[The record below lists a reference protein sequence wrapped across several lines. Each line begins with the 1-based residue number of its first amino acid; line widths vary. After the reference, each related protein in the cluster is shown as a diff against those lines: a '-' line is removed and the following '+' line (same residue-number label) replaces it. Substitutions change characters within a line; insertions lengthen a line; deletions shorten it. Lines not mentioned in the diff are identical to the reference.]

1 MLRIQRLG
9 RVLSLVAVLVTSS
22 SFLIPSQVYAAKAKK
37 KKPVAAAKAAPS
49 PAASPV
55 AVSDADA
62 AKPNADAAVS
72 PTPVDATA
80 SPAPSPS
87 PDQTATPAPVV
98 EEGKSEAAKVE
109 AAKSEAAKIET
120 VAPKSEVKKEPR
132 EVVGVEIIRA
142 AAGQPKLNSLKL
154 KDQPKF
160 DNKSVTLK
168 GTFAKSDYQLLL
180 NKSEM
185 LQVDPDSKKVE
196 FKVNL
201 LQEMTEFELTAVGP
215 TGEIVREILTAKVQY
230 KQEAPVAEEPVAKA
244 EEPTASSSDD
254 AEAKLLGVRAGLSLT
269 SVSYSQTGS
278 ASFSMIVPTLRA
290 SYSKFIFPDRW
301 NKKVDLGASFY
312 MTTFPITTDLVG
324 SALYFYGV
332 NVRAGYHHDIKP
344 DLHLLAGGG
353 FYYLGTF
360 GRADTGYVNVVGL
373 QLFGNITKKF
383 EDKSR
388 IGGYLKFAPVSESL
402 GSLSFGNSEKAFG
415 FEYGLKP
422 AAEGF
427 FHNHPLSLNA
437 DFSWLYL
444 DVGAVVSKTQ
454 TISVGATL
462 PF

>member
-1 MLRIQRLG
+1 MLRIQGFG
-9 RVLSLVAVLVTSS
+9 RVSSLVI
-22 SFLIPSQVYAAKAKK
+22 FLIFSSLGFNSEQVYAAKAKK
-37 KKPVAAAKAAPS
+37 KKPVAAAKAVASPAPS
-49 PAASPV
+49 ATPGTDAS
-55 AVSDADA
+55 
-62 AKPNADAAVS
+62 VS
-72 PTPVDATA
+72 PTPVDASATAAASPVASPEASATSTA
-80 SPAPSPS
+80 SPENSVS
-87 PDQTATPAPVV
+87 
-98 EEGKSEAAKVE
+98 SESVSGAAKVE
-109 AAKSEAAKIET
+109 VEK
-120 VAPKSEVKKEPR
+120 PKTEEQKPEVKKEPR
-132 EVVGVEIIRA
+132 EVVAVEIIRA

-154 KDQPKF
+154 KDKPKF

-230 KQEAPVAEEPVAKA
+230 KQEAPVVEEPVAKA
-244 EEPTASSSDD
+244 EEEAPVSSDD
-254 AEAKLLGVRAGLSLT
+254 PEAKLLGIRAGLSLT
-269 SVSYSQTGS
+269 SISYSQTGS
-278 ASFSMIVPTLRA
+278 TSFSMIVPTLRG

-332 NVRAGYHHDIKP
+332 NARAGYHYDIQP
-344 DLHLLAGGG
+344 DLHLLASGG

-373 QLFGNITKKF
+373 QLFGNLTKKF

-402 GSLSFGNSEKAFG
+402 GSLSLGNSEKAFG

-422 AAEGF
+422 ASEGF
-427 FHNHPLSLNA
+427 FRDHPISFNA

-444 DVGAVVSKTQ
+444 DVGSVVSKTQ
-454 TISVGATL
+454 TIGVGATL